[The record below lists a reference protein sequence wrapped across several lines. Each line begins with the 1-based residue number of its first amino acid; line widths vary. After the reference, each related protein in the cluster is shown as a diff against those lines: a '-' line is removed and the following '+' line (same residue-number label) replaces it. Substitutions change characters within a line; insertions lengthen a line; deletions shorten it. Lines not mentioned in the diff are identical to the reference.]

1 MPKAILQ
8 KFCQKLG
15 WDAPK
20 YSKTSEKD
28 GKFIYAVNVLRG
40 STGRGKS
47 RKAGGLTKIQLP
59 EKDEEYVSVQVSVY

>member
-15 WDAPK
+15 WEAPK
-20 YSKTSEKD
+20 YSKTSEKN
-28 GKFIYAVNVLRG
+28 GKFIYSVNVLRG

-47 RKAGGLTKIQLP
+47 RKAGGLTKIELP
-59 EKDEEYVSVQVSVY
+59 EQDEEYVSVQVSVQ